1 MPSDNPKPNP
11 PIQPGGN
18 PSPFPAPPPGPTPC
32 ATLENAAVPRAGHET
47 DEPETDDL

>member
-18 PSPFPAPPPGPTPC
+18 PSPYPAPPPGPVPC
-32 ATLENAAVPRAGHET
+32 ATLQDAAVQVGGHEA
-47 DEPETDDL
+47 DAPAVDDL